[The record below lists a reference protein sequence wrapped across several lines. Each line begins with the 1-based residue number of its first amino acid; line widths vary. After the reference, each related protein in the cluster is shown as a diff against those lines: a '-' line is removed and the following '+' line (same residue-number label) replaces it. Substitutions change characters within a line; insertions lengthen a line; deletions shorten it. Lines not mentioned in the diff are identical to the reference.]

1 MDLTFGSQP
10 PKVLFFQVILD
21 TMGPELQVSN
31 TTGNPIE
38 LKAGDRVSITPS
50 PNLSKVPSAEVLPIN
65 YSDLAKVIS

>member
-1 MDLTFGSQP
+1 
-10 PKVLFFQVILD
+10 
-21 TMGPELQVSN
+21 MGPELQVSN